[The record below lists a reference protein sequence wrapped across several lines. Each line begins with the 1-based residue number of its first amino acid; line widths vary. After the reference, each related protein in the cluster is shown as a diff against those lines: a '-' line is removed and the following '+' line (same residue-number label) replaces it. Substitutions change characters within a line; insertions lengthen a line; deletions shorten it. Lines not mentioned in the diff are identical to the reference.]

1 MSEPVG
7 FSGDEGQQERRLTV
21 AQVRERADHAEATFY
36 ESARF
41 YRLVRA
47 NPTYASALQRLR
59 AAAASG
65 KPLRVR
71 FLAPN
76 SDIIETVRS
85 DE

>member
-1 MSEPVG
+1 MRANVFRCPPNNGHRQDTVG
-7 FSGDEGQQERRLTV
+7 AIFRL
-21 AQVRERADHAEATFY
+21 E
-36 ESARF
+36 
-41 YRLVRA
+41 RA

>member
-1 MSEPVG
+1 MPKPVG
-7 FSGDEGQQERRLTV
+7 VPGDEEQQERRLTV
-21 AQVRERADHAEATFY
+21 AQVRERADHAEVTFY

-41 YRLVRA
+41 YRLLRA

-59 AAAASG
+59 AAAANG

-85 DE
+85 DD